1 MEKKKLFVDI
11 ETSPCEGYF
20 WRPGH
25 KVNISHENITRESE
39 IICIAYKWEGE
50 KKVQSLKWDYKAK
63 SRDKKMLLKFSQV
76 YSQALEVVA
85 HNGKHFDVKWLR
97 TRILINGL
105 PPLPNIRIFDTLE
118 QYRRYFNFNS
128 NRLEYVSR
136 VLGFDGKDKMSF
148 SDWKAVMKGDNA
160 ILNKMDKYCKRD
172 VKVLEEIENVTRP
185 HIPEKVNRRMLTEFN
200 GHCPTCEHKL
210 VRYGFYDTG
219 INKYQ
224 NWRCTN
230 EKHRKVW
237 LTTFVEK
244 R

>member
-1 MEKKKLFVDI
+1 MKRKMFADI
-11 ETSPCEGYF
+11 ETSPCTGYF

-25 KVNISHENITRESE
+25 RVSISHENIIRESE

-50 KKVQSLKWDYKAK
+50 KKVHSLQWDYNNKT
-63 SRDKKMLLKFSQV
+63 SRDKKMLLQFSQA
-76 YSQALEVVA
+76 YSEADEVVA
-85 HNGKHFDVKWLR
+85 HNGKNFDVKWLR

-105 PPLPNIRIFDTLE
+105 PPLPSVRTFDTLE

-148 SDWKAVMKGDNA
+148 SDWKAVMKGDA
-160 ILNKMDKYCKRD
+160 ATLRKMVKYCERD
-172 VKVLEEIENVTRP
+172 VRVLEEIENVTRA
-185 HIPEKVNRRMLTEFN
+185 HIPEKVNRRLLTECN
-200 GHCPTCEHKL
+200 GYCPTCDYKL
-210 VRYGFYDTG
+210 VKYGFYDTG
-219 INKYQ
+219 LNKYQ

-230 EKHRKVW
+230 PEHRKVW
-237 LTTFVEK
+237 LSSFVE